1 MELEREIRCVSVA
14 EAPEAELRVETR
26 SDGRPAIRG
35 MGIVYNRLSQD
46 LGGFRERIM
55 PGAFD
60 KILGRQRGRVDLV
73 SYFNHDPN
81 MMLGRESAGTL
92 EVTSDPMGV
101 RYVVTPPA
109 TRADV
114 VELVG
119 RKDVKGSS
127 FAFQVGRDGEAWTSD
142 SQGPIREI
150 REAASLFEMGPV
162 VSPAYVQTSA
172 AIGLRSLE
180 LWKRSIAS
188 ERPALVLP
196 RSWQAEA
203 AAAAAAL
210 RLRNV

>member
-1 MELEREIRCVSVA
+1 MELERELRCVSSLD
-14 EAPEAELRVETR
+14 APEAELHVETR

-35 MGIVYNRLSQD
+35 LGIVYNRLSQD

-92 EVTSDPMGV
+92 EVTSDGVGV
-101 RYVVTPPA
+101 RYVVTPPS

-114 VELVG
+114 LELVG

-127 FAFQVGRDGEAWTSD
+127 FAFQVSRDGEAWTSD
-142 SQGPIREI
+142 PQGPIREI
-150 REAASLFEMGPV
+150 REAAGLFEMGPV

-172 AIGLRSLE
+172 AVGLRSLE
-180 LWKRSIAS
+180 AWRRSIAA

-196 RSWQAEA
+196 RSWQREA

>member
-1 MELEREIRCVSVA
+1 MEAEREVRVVSVS
-14 EAPEAELRVETR
+14 EAPEAELSVETR
-26 SDGRPAIRG
+26 ADGRSAIRG
-35 MGIVYNRLSQD
+35 LGIVYNRLSQD

-60 KILGRQRGRVDLV
+60 RILGRQRGRVDLV
-73 SYFNHDPN
+73 SFFNHDPN

-92 EVTSDPMGV
+92 EVTADAQGV

-114 VELVG
+114 MELVA
-119 RKDVKGSS
+119 RRDVKGSS
-127 FAFQVGRDGEAWTSD
+127 FAFQVGRDGESWTSD
-142 SQGPIREI
+142 AAGPIREI
-150 REAASLFEMGPV
+150 REAAGLFEMGPV

-172 AIGLRSLE
+172 AVGMRSLE
-180 LWKRSIAS
+180 AWKRSLS
-188 ERPALVLP
+188 QERPALVLP
-196 RSWQAEA
+196 RRWQAEA

>member
-1 MELEREIRCVSVA
+1 METELRCVSVLD
-14 EAPEAELRVETR
+14 APEAELCVETR
-26 SDGRPAIRG
+26 ADGRPAIRG
-35 MGIVYNRLSQD
+35 LGIVYNRLSQD

-92 EVTSDPMGV
+92 EVTGDTQGV
-101 RYVVTPPA
+101 RYVVTPPS

-114 VELVG
+114 MELVS
-119 RKDVKGSS
+119 RRDVKGSS
-127 FAFQVGRDGEAWTSD
+127 FAFQVGRDGESWTSD
-142 SQGPIREI
+142 AAGPIREI
-150 REAASLFEMGPV
+150 REAAGLFEMGPV

-172 AIGLRSLE
+172 AVGLRSLE
-180 LWKRSIAS
+180 AWKRSIAS

-196 RSWQAEA
+196 KSWQMDARA
-203 AAAAAAL
+203 AAASL